1 MKTLLVI
8 DIQKELTHR
17 AGIHKPGI
25 FFDTVNA
32 AIRKFREAGKTIVF
46 IQHNSKLLEPGTH
59 AWEIDERI
67 DRNFIDK
74 SIQKQHGNAFTGTDL
89 RQYLSSCGTTE
100 VLICGMVTHQCVKA
114 TATGSVRLGY
124 ATSLLKNGH
133 TNFHEDAAGIISRT
147 EAALLELGVKTVDL
161 QDINC

>member
-8 DIQKELTHR
+8 DIQNELTHR

-46 IQHNSKLLEPGTH
+46 IRHNNKLLGSGTP

-74 SIQKQHGNAFTGTDL
+74 SIQKRHGNAFTGTEL
-89 RQYLSSCGTTE
+89 RQYLDGCGTTE

-114 TATGSVRLGY
+114 TATGSVKLGY
-124 ATSLLKNGH
+124 TTSFLKNGH
-133 TNFHEDAAGIISRT
+133 TNFHEDAAGKISST
-147 EAALLELGVKTVDL
+147 EAALSELGVKTVDL
-161 QDINC
+161 QDI

>member
-8 DIQKELTHR
+8 DIQNELTHR

-46 IQHNSKLLEPGTH
+46 IRHNNKLLGSGTP

-74 SIQKQHGNAFTGTDL
+74 SIQKRHGNAFTGTEL
-89 RQYLSSCGTTE
+89 RQYLDGCGTTE

-114 TATGSVRLGY
+114 TATGSVKLGY
-124 ATSLLKNGH
+124 TTSFLKNGH
-133 TNFHEDAAGIISRT
+133 TNFHEDAAGKISGT
-147 EAALLELGVKTVDL
+147 EAALSELGVKTVDL
-161 QDINC
+161 QDI